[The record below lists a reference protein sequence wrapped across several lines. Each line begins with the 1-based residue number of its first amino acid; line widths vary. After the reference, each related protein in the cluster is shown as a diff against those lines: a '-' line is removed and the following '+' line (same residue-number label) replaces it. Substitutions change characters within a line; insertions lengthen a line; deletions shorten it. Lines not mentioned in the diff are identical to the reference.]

1 MNLMVENP
9 LERQKLIEQAE
20 NLHRIRLSTLEFSDL
35 IMIGI
40 GAFSPL
46 KGFMNQAEYKSVL
59 NKMRLSNDILWPVP
73 ITLSVESMVKYKKG
87 ESLALLSPYDN
98 EIVGT
103 ITVDDIYAYDKHKE
117 AIAIFLTDDTN
128 HPGVAKLMQK
138 SNYYIAGN
146 VTLLSEGGYPDEF
159 PEYARPN
166 DTRKIFKQKGWK
178 SIVAFQTRNP
188 IHRSHEY
195 LTKVVL
201 ETFDGLFIH
210 PIVGKLKDDDIP
222 ADIRMKCYK
231 ALLDNYYPKGRVVL
245 TVYPMEMRYAGPKEA
260 ILHAIIR
267 QNYGATH
274 IIIGRDHAG
283 VGKYYGPFDAQ
294 KIFENLLDNDLA
306 IKPLCMDWTFYCA
319 KCENLA
325 SYKTCPH
332 PDSDHLLISGTKLR
346 EMLSAGQYP
355 PDYITRKEVSEIL
368 IDYYKNL
375 KEN

>member
-1 MNLMVENP
+1 MVENP